1 MVNKFYLLI
10 RQFRA
15 SPREGTDSAGRDKRY
30 SLADWTTL
38 QSCILEIQLGQT
50 GHSGGAEVSFLPGA
64 MDFKV
69 VFLITFGNHLRGIPS
84 YYILKCFSHPAK
96 YK

>member
-10 RQFRA
+10 RQLTA
-15 SPREGTDSAGRDKRY
+15 LPREGTDCRQRQEVQFG
-30 SLADWTTL
+30 DWTMR
-38 QSCILEIQLGQT
+38 QSCILEIQLGHT
-50 GHSGGAEVSFLPGA
+50 GHSGGAEVSFLPRA
-64 MDFKV
+64 TDFKV

-96 YK
+96 HK